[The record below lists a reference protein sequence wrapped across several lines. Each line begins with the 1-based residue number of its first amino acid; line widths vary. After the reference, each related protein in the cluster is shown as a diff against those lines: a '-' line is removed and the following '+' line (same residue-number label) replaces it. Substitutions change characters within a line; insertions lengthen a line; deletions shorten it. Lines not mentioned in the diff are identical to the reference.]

1 MDISRVMIPGDE
13 SGLEYWSISS
23 RTYVRNNK
31 EMRKDEG
38 GLKGTAKTPLP
49 SNYQPELDVSNELN
63 NDLASRYSQ
72 VSVLAQY
79 LALPRVG
86 HLQTVLYHIFSYL
99 NKHDKSCII
108 FDHADPI
115 YDPNAFIE
123 TDWSEFY
130 GDVEEEMPPQMPEPL
145 GSLINMTAFVDA
157 NHAGNVVTHRFHTGI
172 IIYLQNT
179 PSVWNSR

>member
-72 VSVLAQY
+72 
-79 LALPRVG
+79 
-86 HLQTVLYHIFSYL
+86 
-99 NKHDKSCII
+99 
-108 FDHADPI
+108 
-115 YDPNAFIE
+115 
-123 TDWSEFY
+123 
-130 GDVEEEMPPQMPEPL
+130 
-145 GSLINMTAFVDA
+145 LI
-157 NHAGNVVTHRFHTGI
+157 GI
-172 IIYLQNT
+172 L
-179 PSVWNSR
+179 R